1 MQQPYI
7 PVWAHSTFRINLL
20 LPKTI
25 LVSLFLFRD
34 CSKGQSRLRFIRR
47 FIEIHLSLYQ
57 KTVHR
62 DVCRILMM
70 TSIYELS
77 FLGSNRRDVG
87 KTKLIEK
94 MVSVGY
100 NFNTYIPMLEM
111 EHSVFRF

>member
-1 MQQPYI
+1 M
-7 PVWAHSTFRINLL
+7 
-20 LPKTI
+20 
-25 LVSLFLFRD
+25 
-34 CSKGQSRLRFIRR
+34 RFIRR